1 MSRPSRST
9 AGGRAYLD
17 LQARARR
24 EGRPTDELLVLYV
37 LERFLY
43 RLSRSVHRERLVL
56 KGGMLLAA
64 FDERRPTRDVDLL
77 AQATPNEVEAVA
89 SLVRAVLVLEVDDGV
104 VFEPEG
110 MTAEMIR
117 EEEPYVGV
125 RISVPARVDRARVPL
140 RVDVNVGDPVTPAP
154 IEVEYPALLADPF
167 WIVAYPIATVLA
179 EKIVTM
185 IDRGDATT
193 RERDF
198 ADVVLLTG
206 AHEVDAS
213 LLAAAI
219 TATAAHRGSQL
230 RPVGDVLVTLA
241 RIRQPDWERFIAR
254 SGLAAQLPATY
265 EDAIAAIARFADPVV
280 SGSVSSGRWDPA
292 RRRWR
297 SK

>member
-1 MSRPSRST
+1 MSRPSRSSP
-9 AGGRAYLD
+9 GGRAYLD

-43 RLSRSVHRERLVL
+43 RLSRSAHRQRLVL

-77 AQATPNEVEAVA
+77 ADATRNDVDAVA
-89 SLVRAVLVLEVDDGV
+89 SLVREVLVVAVDDGV
-104 VFEPEG
+104 MFEPDR
-110 MTAEMIR
+110 MAAEVIR
-117 EEEPYVGV
+117 EEEPYAGV
-125 RISVPARVDRARVPL
+125 RISVPARIDRAQVPL

-154 IEVEYPALLADPF
+154 IEVEYPALLDDPF
-167 WIVAYPIATVLA
+167 WIVAYPMETVLA

-198 ADVVLLTG
+198 ADVVLLTR

-213 LLAAAI
+213 SLVAAI
-219 TATAAHRGSQL
+219 RATATHRRSQL
-230 RPVGDVLVTLA
+230 RPVSEVLRTLA
-241 RIRQPDWERFIAR
+241 RIRQPDWERFVGR
-254 SGLAAQLPATY
+254 SGLAAQLPKTY
-265 EDAIAAIARFADPVV
+265 DEAIAAVARFADPVL
-280 SGSVSSGRWDPA
+280 SGSVTAGRWNPVA
-292 RRRWR
+292 RRWQLT
-297 SK
+297 